1 MKISFSKS
9 AFSTKSLLVSISV
22 YAVAMALLYAIPTA
36 ATLDITIQGSAW
48 FLLLAI
54 AFVTIVTGEFVINFL
69 TGLLSIGENS
79 VFTKIASVV
88 FGTSEYVLAL
98 MVTAYIVPDK
108 ASYTSILGFA
118 LFMFIVFLASEVDQY
133 LRGRLETK
141 NAKTAKA
148 IAIDAA
154 TKLPIVCAATAFW
167 TEALCRDFNS
177 PLNSSQVD
185 AFTESL
191 KTAIASEFMPHSLI
205 PNFGMSLSVPHG
217 FVRRL
222 GADDIFKPAQEAL
235 ADQLSQLIRLDFYLP
250 LVQMRIYEG
259 QIKIRPAN
267 TVGRFD
273 EWQVI
278 YDADTPLEKVAEIG
292 RSYRPQA
299 PWSHEQ
305 LAGASK

>member
-54 AFVTIVTGEFVINFL
+54 AVVTIVTGEFVISFL

-79 VFTKIASVV
+79 VFTKI
-88 FGTSEYVLAL
+88 T
-98 MVTAYIVPDK
+98 
-108 ASYTSILGFA
+108 
-118 LFMFIVFLASEVDQY
+118 VDQY
-133 LRGRLETK
+133 LRGRLEAK

-148 IAIDAA
+148 EAIEA
-154 TKLPIVCAATAFW
+154 TTRLPIICAATAFW

-191 KTAIASEFMPHSLI
+191 KKAIASEFMPHSLI

>member
-22 YAVAMALLYAIPTA
+22 YAVAMALLYAIPAT
-36 ATLDITIQGSAW
+36 ATLDIKIQGSAW
-48 FLLLAI
+48 LMLLVV
-54 AFVTIVTGEFVINFL
+54 AFVTIVTGELVISFL
-69 TGLLSIGENS
+69 NGLLSIDKNS
-79 VFTKIASVV
+79 VFTKITSVV
-88 FGTSEYVLAL
+88 FGTIEFVLAL
-98 MVTAYIVPDK
+98 MVTAYIAPDK
-108 ASYTSILGFA
+108 ASYTSGFGITV
-118 LFMFIVFLASEVDQY
+118 FMFIVCLAFEVDKY
-133 LRGRLETK
+133 LQNRIE
-141 NAKTAKA
+141 AKRAKA
-148 IAIDAA
+148 AAIKAA
-154 TKLPIVCAATAFW
+154 SRLPIICAASVFW
-167 TEALCRDFNS
+167 TEALCRDFDA

-185 AFTESL
+185 AFAESL
-191 KTAIASEFMPHSLI
+191 KTAIAREFMPLSVVSD
-205 PNFGMSLSVPHG
+205 FGMSLSVPHG

>member
-1 MKISFSKS
+1 MKIPFSKS

-22 YAVAMALLYAIPTA
+22 YAVAMALLYAIPTT

-48 FLLLAI
+48 FLLLAV
-54 AFVTIVTGEFVINFL
+54 AFVTIATGEFVLSFL

-88 FGTSEYVLAL
+88 FGTSEYLLAL
-98 MVTAYIVPDK
+98 MITAYIVPDK
-108 ASYTSILGFA
+108 ASYTSVQGFA
-118 LFMFIVFLASEVDQY
+118 LFMFIVFLASGVDQY
-133 LRGRLETK
+133 LRGRLEAK

-148 IAIDAA
+148 IAIEA
-154 TKLPIVCAATAFW
+154 TTRLPIICAATVFW
-167 TEALCRDFNS
+167 TEALCRDFDA
-177 PLNSSQVD
+177 PLNSSQV
-185 AFTESL
+185 
-191 KTAIASEFMPHSLI
+191 
-205 PNFGMSLSVPHG
+205 SLSVPHG
-217 FVRRL
+217 FVKRL

-235 ADQLSQLIRLDFYLP
+235 ADQLSQLVRLDFYLP

-278 YDADTPLEKVAEIG
+278 YDADTAIEQVAEIG
-292 RSYRPQA
+292 RSHRPQA
-299 PWSHEQ
+299 RWSHEQ

>member
-1 MKISFSKS
+1 MKIPFSKS

-22 YAVAMALLYAIPTA
+22 YAVAMALLYAIPTT

-48 FLLLAI
+48 FLLLAV
-54 AFVTIVTGEFVINFL
+54 AFVTIVTGEFVLSFL

-88 FGTSEYVLAL
+88 FGTSEYLLAL
-98 MVTAYIVPDK
+98 MITAYIVPDK
-108 ASYTSILGFA
+108 ASYTSVLGFA
-118 LFMFIVFLASEVDQY
+118 LFMFIVFLASGVDQY
-133 LRGRLETK
+133 LRGRLEEK

-148 IAIDAA
+148 IAIEA
-154 TKLPIVCAATAFW
+154 TTRLPIICAATVFW
-167 TEALCRDFNS
+167 TEALCRDFDA

-185 AFTESL
+185 AFAESL
-191 KTAIASEFMPHSLI
+191 KTAIASEFMPLSLI

-217 FVRRL
+217 FVKRL

-235 ADQLSQLIRLDFYLP
+235 ADQLSQLVRLDFYLP

-278 YDADTPLEKVAEIG
+278 YDADTAIEQVAEIG
-292 RSYRPQA
+292 RSHRPQA
-299 PWSHEQ
+299 RWSHEQ